1 MNRGPLLNSS
11 LPCPVCGVSHCNERR
26 VTLTLLPCVFARKYR
41 GELRSV
47 ATRRGIKK
55 TSNGSNRG
63 GLEYKQEPPIPPL
76 SGGEVARETEEKG
89 RGLSERSEF
98 RRPRR
103 RLRRR
108 TQKPDNSGGASWFVL
123 LAVEKNEQIKRISVT
138 RTFFGRERK
147 SFVAQSSPC

>member
-63 GLEYKQEPPIPPL
+63 GLEYKQ
-76 SGGEVARETEEKG
+76 A
-89 RGLSERSEF
+89 
-98 RRPRR
+98 
-103 RLRRR
+103 
-108 TQKPDNSGGASWFVL
+108 PDNCGGASGFVP
-123 LAVEKNEQIKRISVT
+123 LAIEKNKQDRKYNHAIIPLSPYP
-138 RTFFGRERK
+138 TFAKKQTSDDRYKIRNDHRPER
-147 SFVAQSSPC
+147 